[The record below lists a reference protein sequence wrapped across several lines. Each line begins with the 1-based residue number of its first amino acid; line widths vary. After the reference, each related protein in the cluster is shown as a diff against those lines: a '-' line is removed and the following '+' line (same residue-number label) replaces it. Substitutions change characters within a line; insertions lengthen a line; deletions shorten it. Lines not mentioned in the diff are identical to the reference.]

1 MGLGGGTGVVVLK
14 ARRDA
19 AAAPAPAATS
29 ADSAAAKDTSA
40 KPAAAATKPEI
51 VEMIDFDTLALAQL
65 RARLRTLS
73 IEDLET
79 LLEYENATS
88 ARAPFQ
94 TMLANR
100 ITTAKA
106 K

>member
-1 MGLGGGTGVVVLK
+1 PPLDEPVQ
-14 ARRDA
+14 
-19 AAAPAPAATS
+19 
-29 ADSAAAKDTSA
+29 DTSA
-40 KPAAAATKPEI
+40 KRAPSVQKPEI

-73 IEDLET
+73 VEDLET
-79 LLEYENATS
+79 LLDYENDTL